1 MNAVEVKGLHKS
13 FGDVHAVRG
22 LDLTI
27 EQGEI
32 FAILGPNGAGK
43 TTTLEIL
50 EGYIKSDHGRVRV
63 LGHDPAL
70 HEREF
75 KEKIGIVLQETE
87 FEAYLT
93 VEESIQHISSYYP
106 DPLPM
111 DDILNAT
118 GLQDLRRSRPK
129 KLSGGQRRRLD
140 VALGLAGNPQLLF
153 LDEPTTGFDP
163 NARRDAW
170 QMIRDLKKFGKTI
183 LLSSHYMDEVEQI
196 ADRAGI
202 MMNGRIV
209 AIGTPASLAAESKTT
224 ITFNADSLQDFPH
237 SLKDDLVQTA
247 TCYELTSEDTT
258 VTLNALTGWALR
270 EGITLREL
278 TIEKRSLEEAF
289 VELTNQ
295 LES

>member
-1 MNAVEVKGLHKS
+1 MNAVEVEGLHKS

-22 LDLTI
+22 LDLSI

-50 EGYIKSDHGRVRV
+50 EGYIKADHGQVRV

-93 VEESIQHISSYYP
+93 VEESIRHISSYYP
-106 DPLPM
+106 NPLPM
-111 DDILNAT
+111 EDILNAT

-170 QMIRDLKKFGKTI
+170 QMIKDLKKFGKTI

-224 ITFNADSLQDFPH
+224 ITFNADSLQRFPGP
-237 SLKDDLVQTA
+237 LKDELVETA
-247 TCYELTSEDTT
+247 TCYELTSVDTT
-258 VTLNALTGWALR
+258 VTLNVLTGWALS
-270 EGITLREL
+270 EGIALREL
-278 TIEKRSLEEAF
+278 AIEKRSLEEAF
-289 VELTNQ
+289 VELTNE

>member
-1 MNAVEVKGLHKS
+1 MNVVEVSKLTKS
-13 FGDVHAVRG
+13 FGDIHAVQE

-50 EGYIKSDHGRVRV
+50 EGFIKPDSGNVCV
-63 LGHDPAL
+63 LGHDPSS
-70 HEREF
+70 HERKF

-87 FEAYLT
+87 FEPYLS
-93 VEESIQHISSYYP
+93 VEESVELISSYYP
-106 DPLPM
+106 VPLPL
-111 DDILNAT
+111 DDVLDAT
-118 GLQDLRRSRPK
+118 GLQELRKLRPR

-170 QMIRDLKKFGKTI
+170 RMIKDLKKFGKTI
-183 LLSSHYMDEVEQI
+183 LLTSHYMDEVEQI

-209 AIGTPASLAAESKTT
+209 AVDTPSSLAQESKTT
-224 ITFNADSLQDFPH
+224 VTFSVDNLVDFPPNLRPNLREME
-237 SLKDDLVQTA
+237 SG
-247 TCYELTSEDTT
+247 YELTTDNPTIA
-258 VTLNALTGWALR
+258 LNELTNWALSK
-270 EGITLREL
+270 EIALRDL
-278 TIEKRSLEEAF
+278 SIERRTLEEAF
-289 VELTNQ
+289 VEMTA
-295 LES
+295 EAPK